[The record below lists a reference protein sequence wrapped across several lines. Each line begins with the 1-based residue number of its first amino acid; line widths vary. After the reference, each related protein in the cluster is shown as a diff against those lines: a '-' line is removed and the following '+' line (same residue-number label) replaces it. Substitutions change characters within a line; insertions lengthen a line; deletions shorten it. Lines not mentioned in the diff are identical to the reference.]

1 MGKTSASKTFQT
13 VFLHN
18 KVHPVFY
25 FGGIG
30 KINKISS
37 LKAAASIWRE
47 TLHIAGEEMWLQ
59 LTISF
64 FPNWTHPSICVVVL
78 FSFLER
84 WCLRPIYQYKVH
96 FIQVTAIAKKKD
108 NTPLIF
114 HSLFIYNKDKISVNI
129 KETEQI

>member
-25 FGGIG
+25 FGVIG

-47 TLHIAGEEMWLQ
+47 MLLIAGIEMWLQ
-59 LTISF
+59 LIFSS
-64 FPNWTHPSICVVVL
+64 FPNWRHPSICVVVL

-96 FIQVTAIAKKKD
+96 FIQVTAIAKE
-108 NTPLIF
+108 
-114 HSLFIYNKDKISVNI
+114 KI
-129 KETEQI
+129 TRL

>member
-47 TLHIAGEEMWLQ
+47 MLLIAGIEMWLQ
-59 LTISF
+59 LTISS
-64 FPNWTHPSICVVVL
+64 FPNWRHPSICVVVL
-78 FSFLER
+78 FSFFGKMVSE
-84 WCLRPIYQYKVH
+84 
-96 FIQVTAIAKKKD
+96 A
-108 NTPLIF
+108 N
-114 HSLFIYNKDKISVNI
+114 ISI
-129 KETEQI
+129 